1 VVSTSGRELRL
12 EVVMAQEMMDVEDRA
27 TSPPPPHTHTHS
39 HASVTLQDSWIQQLA
54 NDVWAHRRGS

>member
-12 EVVMAQEMMDVEDRA
+12 EVAMGQEMMDVEDR
-27 TSPPPPHTHTHS
+27 
-39 HASVTLQDSWIQQLA
+39 ASVTLQDSWIQQLA